1 MTKIKSITS
10 FEELELFPL
19 DGYESHFSYFLE
31 QSETENSI
39 VFKLTKTKREK
50 AYIKKWDQWIED
62 KERLIG
68 IIKQNNSFFLEFKN
82 EIIGVAITQKYEWNN
97 TLNIEMIEI
106 KNEFRK
112 MGFGTIIMKEIESI
126 AKNNEVRAIT
136 LETQTAN
143 GIAIEFYKKNGYNI
157 EGIDI
162 SLYSN
167 EDIKKEEIALIMKK
181 RFV

>member
-1 MTKIKSITS
+1 MICIRKAKLSDLERLMQMETMLYNFHATKDDRFKRIEITS
-10 FEELELFPL
+10 K
-19 DGYESHFSYFLE
+19 SA
-31 QSETENSI
+31 
-39 VFKLTKTKREK
+39 V
-50 AYIKKWDQWIED
+50 ED
-62 KERLIG
+62 
-68 IIKQNNSFFLEFKN
+68 
-82 EIIGVAITQKYEWNN
+82 
-97 TLNIEMIEI
+97 EI
-106 KNEFRK
+106 KNLDLYFVISDEHYVF
-112 MGFGTIIMKEIESI
+112 GFMKCIEKEI
-126 AKNNEVRAIT
+126 NNEVRAIT